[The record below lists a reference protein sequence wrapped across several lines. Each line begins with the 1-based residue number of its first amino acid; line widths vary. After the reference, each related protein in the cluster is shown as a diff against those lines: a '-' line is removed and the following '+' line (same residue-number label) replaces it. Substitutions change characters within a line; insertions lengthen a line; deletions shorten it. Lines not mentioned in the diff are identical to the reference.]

1 MSQSIACIGID
12 CVMDSRK
19 KLRIAEFR
27 VFREGL
33 HRGKHYRRGGPA
45 DIQFRRPSSCMCT
58 GERLPMYVPSK
69 LNALFAA
76 IACAYRLEI
85 LSFSHTE
92 QAVSIQSAAQLLRNC
107 DRMLWTHW
115 QSGHRE
121 CRAGRLK
128 AEYRQ
133 RYAGTLMQAF
143 PKRKLA

>member
-58 GERLPMYVPSK
+58 GERLPMYVPWK

-92 QAVSIQSAAQLLRNC
+92 QAVSIRVRPCCFATVIEC
-107 DRMLWTHW
+107 
-115 QSGHRE
+115 SGHIGSLDIESVER
-121 CRAGRLK
+121 GD
-128 AEYRQ
+128 
-133 RYAGTLMQAF
+133 
-143 PKRKLA
+143 